1 MNKVKAE
8 IKVINLVADV
18 VTTSG
23 DECPCYNP
31 NIIGEQCGTDE

>member
-1 MNKVKAE
+1 MKAE
-8 IKVINLVADV
+8 IKVVSLNCDV

-31 NIIGEQCGTDE
+31 DIIGDQCGTDE